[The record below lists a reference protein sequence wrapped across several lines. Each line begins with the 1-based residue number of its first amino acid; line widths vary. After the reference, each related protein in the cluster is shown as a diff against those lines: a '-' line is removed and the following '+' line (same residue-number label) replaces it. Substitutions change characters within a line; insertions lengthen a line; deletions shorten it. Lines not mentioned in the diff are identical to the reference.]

1 MEELESY
8 RMEMETRGFVIEIT
22 REIRRIQEECRLI
35 VTATPSQTPL
45 LLADNLRKGTH
56 ITAVGS
62 DTPDKQELDPEILSR
77 ADLVVADSVEQCLV
91 RGEIHQAIQAGRLEK
106 DRILELGQIISG
118 RARGRESKDQV
129 TVADLTGVAV
139 QDMAIAQA
147 VYYASQA

>member
-1 MEELESY
+1 
-8 RMEMETRGFVIEIT
+8 
-22 REIRRIQEECRLI
+22 
-35 VTATPSQTPL
+35 
-45 LLADNLRKGTH
+45 
-56 ITAVGS
+56 
-62 DTPDKQELDPEILSR
+62 
-77 ADLVVADSVEQCLV
+77 VVADSVEQCLV